1 MDEYRYYFNAWKNK
15 PGPVYV
21 EAIKSSFQQVHNR
34 QAARMSWNNKVIWS
48 EGLFLRPQHLQ
59 QADRYMEKF
68 VRGRTQ
74 ALRGYG
80 WGFTE
85 LRINRELLSL
95 GKIAIEYAAGVME
108 DGTPFA
114 IPDEADQ
121 PAPFAPPGNLRNAVI
136 HLALPAYQ
144 PGAAE
149 ADARTGDEVVTR
161 YTIAEQD
168 LADGNAGEREQVAI
182 DIGRLRFR
190 LIAEGAERTGFISM
204 PILRL
209 IEVRADHQVVLDESF
224 VAPALDC
231 ACSSV
236 LASYVTEIEGLLHH
250 RGEALA
256 ARVSQSGTK
265 GVAEITDFLMLQ
277 MINRHEPSFAHLS
290 GSSMVHPET
299 LYGLMV
305 QLAGEL
311 ATYASSDKRTPSYPT
326 YRHEDLAATFQPV
339 IQSVRQ
345 SLNTV
350 LEQTAIQVPLREHRY
365 GIHLAEVNDRTLFR
379 TSAFVLAVR
388 ADVEAERLRRAFP
401 SQVKIGPVERIKE
414 LVNVALP
421 GMVVDP
427 LPVAPRQIPFH
438 VGVTYFEI
446 DRNSAFWK
454 EMQTSGGLA
463 LHVAGD
469 FPNLEMTLWAI
480 RGD

>member
-1 MDEYRYYFNAWKNK
+1 
-15 PGPVYV
+15 
-21 EAIKSSFQQVHNR
+21 
-34 QAARMSWNNKVIWS
+34 MSWNNKVIWS

-68 VRGRTQ
+68 VRGRTA

-80 WGFTE
+80 WGVAG

-95 GKIAIEYAAGVME
+95 GKVAIEYAAGVME

-114 IPDEADQ
+114 IPDEAD
-121 PAPFAPPGNLRNAVI
+121 PPVPLAPPETLRNTVI

-144 PGAAE
+144 PGAA
-149 ADARTGDEVVTR
+149 DARAGDDVVTR

-168 LADGNAGEREQVAI
+168 LVDGNAGERDHVAVEV
-182 DIGRLRFR
+182 GRLRFR
-190 LIAEGAERTGFISM
+190 LVAEGAERTGFICM
-204 PILRL
+204 PIARL
-209 IEVRADHQVVLDESF
+209 IEVRADHQIILDETF
-224 VAPALDC
+224 VPPALDC
-231 ACSSV
+231 AGSSV
-236 LASYVTEIEGLLHH
+236 LANYVTEIEGLLHH

-256 ARVSQSGTK
+256 ARVSQPGAK
-265 GVAEITDFLMLQ
+265 GVAEIADFLMLQ
-277 MINRHEPSFAHLS
+277 MINRHEPAFAHLS
-290 GSSMVHPET
+290 RTSTVHPET
-299 LYGLMV
+299 LYGHMV

-311 ATYASSDKRTPSYPT
+311 ATYARADKRPPAYPT

-339 IQSVRQ
+339 IQSIRQ

-350 LEQTAIQVPLREHRY
+350 LEQTALPIPLREHRY
-365 GIHLAEVNDRTLFR
+365 GIHLAEVNDRTLYR

-388 ADVEAERLRRAFP
+388 ADVEVERLRRAFP
-401 SQVKIGPVERIKE
+401 SQVKVGPVEKIKE

-421 GMVVDP
+421 GMVIDP

-446 DRNSAFWK
+446 DRNSPFWK
-454 EMQTSGGLA
+454 DMQTSGGLA